1 VKRKLRDWRKN
12 TEWNAV
18 MECYKEVLVKVRE
31 VPGLMALLS
40 QRAFNP
46 FQISK
51 ILYNCLFLG
60 LKNQSPHKY
69 CGRTSITP
77 QSNSKVHVPDNMAP
91 VGHMFWERQ
100 GEWEESILYFLV
112 F

>member
-1 VKRKLRDWRKN
+1 MKALLVMAKN
-12 TEWNAV
+12 TMKYGINWIWWSKWMITIPAFI
-18 MECYKEVLVKVRE
+18 YIKER
-31 VPGLMALLS
+31 
-40 QRAFNP
+40 N
-46 FQISK
+46 IK
-51 ILYNCLFLG
+51 ILYHCLFLG

-91 VGHMFWERQ
+91 IGHMFWERQ